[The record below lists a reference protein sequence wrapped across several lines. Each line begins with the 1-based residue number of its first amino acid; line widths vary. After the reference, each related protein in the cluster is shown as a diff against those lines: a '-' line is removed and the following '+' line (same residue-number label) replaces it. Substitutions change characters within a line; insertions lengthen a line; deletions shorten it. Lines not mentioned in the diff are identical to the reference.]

1 VLVANP
7 VGGVVRQLDLTSLL
21 QHTTFVPGSTWN
33 FQYWY
38 RDQNPAQ
45 TSNTS
50 QGLEI
55 TWN

>member
-1 VLVANP
+1 M
-7 VGGVVRQLDLTSLL
+7 GGVVRQLDLTSLL